1 MKVSDKM
8 QTELFT
14 VSPVDE
20 ISKALELMANNRI
33 RHVLVTDGDDNLVG
47 IISDRDIKS
56 HLSQQPLEKAEELD
70 PSVDYYSF
78 KDYSTV
84 DEIMTINPTTIEPG
98 DELLEAGRIMV
109 TEKIGA
115 LPVVKEE
122 KLVGIITETDVVEA
136 FLDMLERE
144 SLQSASQSPAVKRGL
159 PTRVKSSKRKNVNQ
173 KSAKV
178 KRRRHRR

>member
-1 MKVSDKM
+1 MKVNDKM
-8 QTELFT
+8 QTDLFT

-20 ISKALELMANNRI
+20 ISKAMELMANNRI

-56 HLSQQPLEKAEELD
+56 HLSQQPMGNAEALD

-84 DEIMTINPTTIEPG
+84 DEIMTINPTTIEPN
-98 DELLEAGRIMV
+98 DELLEAARIMV
-109 TEKIGA
+109 TEKFGA
-115 LPVVKEE
+115 LPVVKGE

-136 FLDMLERE
+136 FLEMLERE
-144 SLQSASQSPAVKRGL
+144 SLQSAAQAPKRDPFPA
-159 PTRVKSSKRKNVNQ
+159 RVKNSRRKGLNQ

-178 KRRRHRR
+178 KRKQYRR